1 MIGWIGALKFTSY
14 EAQGIQPLVA
24 NSPLMSW
31 LYDIFT
37 VNTFSALLGVV
48 EITTAVLLC
57 VKPWWPRISMIGSV
71 MAIGLFLG
79 TLSFLFTTPGVGEAS
94 AGGFPVLSAN
104 PGQFLIKDVA
114 LLGLAV
120 WTFADAMAAARRRTD
135 DGRSLRYAAWNRLAW
150 LTIPL
155 AGCVAQACRPADA
168 PFLDTVGR
176 TRLRRSGAA
185 SFACNGYVAAPVVS
199 RSPFNCASPSTI
211 SGLSDCRLWRQPTLR
226 SG

>member
-1 MIGWIGALKFTSY
+1 MTSDQTQPRTDSIAVNFPIAVAAGLLARYGLALVIGWIGALKFTSY

-24 NSPLMSW
+24 NSPFMSW

-57 VKPWWPRISMIGSV
+57 VKPWWPRISMVGSV

-114 LLGLAV
+114 LLGLAA
-120 WTFADAMAAARRRTD
+120 WTFADAMAAARRRPD
-135 DGRSLRYAAWNRLAW
+135 DG
-150 LTIPL
+150 
-155 AGCVAQACRPADA
+155 
-168 PFLDTVGR
+168 
-176 TRLRRSGAA
+176 
-185 SFACNGYVAAPVVS
+185 
-199 RSPFNCASPSTI
+199 SP
-211 SGLSDCRLWRQPTLR
+211 
-226 SG
+226 